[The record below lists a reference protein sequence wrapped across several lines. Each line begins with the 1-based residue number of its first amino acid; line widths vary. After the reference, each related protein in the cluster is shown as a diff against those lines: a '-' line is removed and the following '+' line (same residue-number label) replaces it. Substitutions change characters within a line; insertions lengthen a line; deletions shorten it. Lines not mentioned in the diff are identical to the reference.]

1 MGQMFSKLINHRIN
15 ACFLKGTCLNR
26 FLVNLHDKI
35 TVTSFFKK
43 ACSMIKHYI
52 ARKHTCLTLNRFTAF
67 AYTSIWTSSE
77 FFHFKHIKQQ
87 RGHRNEGT
95 SGFSDAIKH
104 LYTPKA
110 YREVTRAGYKTCHA
124 VNYLGQWISQ
134 RSEFFLGTTSAHN
147 TSPKLK
153 AEYVLPIIKFLVR
166 FLHKKHS
173 SATSNKILL

>member
-1 MGQMFSKLINHRIN
+1 MF
-15 ACFLKGTCLNR
+15 
-26 FLVNLHDKI
+26 HDK
-35 TVTSFFKK
+35 TLYCKK
-43 ACSMIKHYI
+43 TYLFNTEQIHC
-52 ARKHTCLTLNRFTAF
+52 F

-110 YREVTRAGYKTCHA
+110 YREVTRARYKTCHA
-124 VNYLGQWISQ
+124 MNYLGQWISQ
-134 RSEFFLGTTSAHN
+134 RSEFFLRTTSAHN
-147 TSPKLK
+147 TGPKLK
-153 AEYVLPIIKFLVR
+153 AEYVLPIINFLVR

-173 SATSNKILL
+173 SAASIRILL